1 MFTIT
6 ERKIYFTGLVFF
18 IVAAYFSVGF
28 HHPDEHFQILEFA
41 NYKLGNSPA
50 ADLPWEFSAEIRQAL
65 PIAIVVC
72 VYRFFEFFGLD
83 NPFFIAF
90 VLRLIIGLSMWF
102 ALVALSKSLKKYFK
116 SDVAFTIFLVL
127 LFLSWYMPYVS
138 VRFSSENLSALFLV
152 LGLVQYFK
160 VKDSANKNQF
170 IRYFLLG
177 LFFGFSFYFRFQ
189 IAFAIA
195 GFGLFILLVDRIKFM
210 HLVWVLIGGIL
221 AIFLSICIDYWF
233 YGKWI
238 FSPFNYFTAN
248 ITNDIASNYGVM
260 PWWHYFTSFLLT
272 ALPPISVFVIGFSKN
287 LKNIFVWMFIPF
299 LLAHIAVGHKELRFL
314 FPLIVAFIY
323 VSALGIDYFIE
334 SNKLKKL
341 GKFVFFFLLII
352 NSIALIYRTIIP
364 AREQMAYQEFL
375 YDYTQDK
382 TIELYVLEESIY
394 ETIPLTINYYK
405 SPNVNCTVYENKEVI
420 ENLIHANLPNEVY
433 YIEKRKSEELNLVDY
448 KSETVYSL
456 VPDWIQAV
464 NINDWT
470 SRTPLWKLKR
480 IQQN

>member
-1 MFTIT
+1 MNKNIFVACDTINPKQIK
-6 ERKIYFTGLVFF
+6 KIIKDTQTKKLSIG
-18 IVAAYFSVGF
+18 
-28 HHPDEHFQILEFA
+28 
-41 NYKLGNSPA
+41 YKLG
-50 ADLPWEFSAEIRQAL
+50 L
-65 PIAIVVC
+65 
-72 VYRFFEFFGLD
+72 EFFYSKSGRSFLSKIDNDKIIFLD
-83 NPFFIAF
+83 LKLNDIPNTCASAVNALKDLKNIKYLTAHISGGYEMLKAIKKSARKINKKLKILGVT
-90 VLRLIIGLSMWF
+90 VLTSLSN
-102 ALVALSKSLKKYFK
+102 KSLKKYFK

-272 ALPPISVFVIGFSKN
+272 ALPPISVFLLLFFVIGFSKN

-341 GKFVFFFLLII
+341 GK
-352 NSIALIYRTIIP
+352 
-364 AREQMAYQEFL
+364 M
-375 YDYTQDK
+375 
-382 TIELYVLEESIY
+382 
-394 ETIPLTINYYK
+394 ETPEICWY
-405 SPNVNCTVYENKEVI
+405 SG
-420 ENLIHANLPNEVY
+420 
-433 YIEKRKSEELNLVDY
+433 
-448 KSETVYSL
+448 ET
-456 VPDWIQAV
+456 
-464 NINDWT
+464 
-470 SRTPLWKLKR
+470 
-480 IQQN
+480 